1 MFDKIKA
8 VLKFVG
14 SVLYKITI
22 VLLVLLSLLWESLW
36 KDLVEVHE
44 DVKKFFGEFGLFIYY
59 GIIISFILLICI
71 GSCYNEEKKGSETSS
86 QEVKEWQ
93 GGAKNIKEVGERIIT
108 RLEEALNEMGID
120 SSNVVAN
127 AKANPAKLIRPVPE
141 PEKIPRYRL
150 LVLSN
155 EDEAKIAQSYV
166 KDCLDKKLFVD
177 NDSEGLER
185 VNKIV
190 SRLVP
195 VIPQIKNNP
204 KVYLLRDDSVNAC
217 CLPDGTIFVNT
228 GTLSM
233 IKNDDLLAAILAH
246 ELGHAAAQHGNEGFS
261 RVLKILAVGVVV
273 EESMI
278 KFVRELDNNEG
289 VFIVRY
295 IYGLGAS
302 AAYDRP
308 RDRRAEYEADRLGT
322 RYLARAGYNPKAML
336 QLFEW
341 FASINPEGDRSFEDL
356 FRTHPYHIE
365 RADNVRKVL
374 QEDDLY
380 EMPKNLLDEI
390 ATNYTNAVSV
400 STNLIGKVKNIPNP
414 NISTNLLER
423 LPKLPFGKGKAKEGE
438 SK

>member
-1 MFDKIKA
+1 MFDEDGGIGDTIGAILYWIFIGWVILLFNAVIHLFKA
-8 VLKFVG
+8 WVG
-14 SVLYKITI
+14 VGKY
-22 VLLVLLSLLWESLW
+22 
-36 KDLVEVHE
+36 
-44 DVKKFFGEFGLFIYY
+44 VKNVFGRRGLIIYY
-59 GIIISFILLICI
+59 VISFLVFIILAIK
-71 GSCYNEEKKGSETSS
+71 GSEGIKGSETSPP
-86 QEVKEWQ
+86 EVKEWQ

-141 PEKIPRYRL
+141 PKKMMPRYRL

-195 VIPQIKNNP
+195 VIPQIKDNP

-302 AAYDRP
+302 AAYDKP

-414 NISTNLLER
+414 NISTNILER

>member
-1 MFDKIKA
+1 MFDEDGGIGDTIGAILYWIFIGWVILLFNAVIHLFKA
-8 VLKFVG
+8 WVG
-14 SVLYKITI
+14 VGKY
-22 VLLVLLSLLWESLW
+22 
-36 KDLVEVHE
+36 
-44 DVKKFFGEFGLFIYY
+44 VKNVFGRRGLIIYY
-59 GIIISFILLICI
+59 VISFLVFIILAIK
-71 GSCYNEEKKGSETSS
+71 GSEGIKGSETSS

-195 VIPQIKNNP
+195 VIPQIKDNP
-204 KVYLLRDDSVNAC
+204 KIYLLRDDSVNAC

-273 EESMI
+273 EESMA

-322 RYLARAGYNPKAML
+322 RYLARAGYNPEAML

-341 FASINPEGDRSFEDL
+341 FASINPEGDRSFKDL

-365 RADNVRKVL
+365 RADNIRKVL

-380 EMPKNLLDEI
+380 EMPKNPLVEI

-414 NISTNLLER
+414 NISTNILKR
-423 LPKLPFGKGKAKEGE
+423 LPKLPFGKSKAKEGE

>member
-1 MFDKIKA
+1 MVDKVKA

-22 VLLVLLSLLWESLW
+22 ALLYLLW
-36 KDLVEVHE
+36 KVLVWLHE
-44 DVKKFFGEFGLFIYY
+44 EVKKFFGEFGLFIYY

-71 GSCYNEEKKGSETSS
+71 DPCSETSS
-86 QEVKEWQ
+86 QEVEKWQ
-93 GGAKNIKEVGERIIT
+93 RAENIKEVGERIIT

-141 PEKIPRYRL
+141 PEKMIPRYRL

-155 EDEAKIAQSYV
+155 EDEAKIAKSYV

-195 VIPQIKNNP
+195 VIPQIKDNP

-273 EESMI
+273 EESMA

-400 STNLIGKVKNIPNP
+400 STNLIGKVKIKP